1 MIPKKIH
8 YVWVGHNP
16 KSPLIKECL
25 TTWKKKLPDYEIIE
39 WNESNFDM
47 HENRYLEEAYQAKKW
62 AFVSD
67 YIRARA
73 IYEQGGIYLD
83 TDVRVLKK
91 LDPLLKNQAFIGFEN
106 NDYLSAAIF
115 GAEAYHPF
123 IKDILDWQQII
134 EDDTGTK
141 PTRAVCNRKTF
152 SYIMANEGIRKSI
165 YPANN
170 GIGLITEAVIKD
182 FIFQATGIDVVIYTK
197 KYIDEAGVT
206 KQYIADDTFVM
217 FPEGSL
223 GNTWFGTT
231 PEESDLRTSKVA
243 NVDITDTGVAVT
255 TIQKADPVTVE
266 TKVSMICLPSFERAD
281 QVLIADVTPE

>member
-8 YVWVGHNP
+8 YVWVGGNP

-25 TTWKKKLPDYEIIE
+25 ATWKKKLPDYEIIE
-39 WNESNFDM
+39 WNEDNFDM

-115 GAEAYHPF
+115 GAEAHHPF
-123 IKDILDWQQII
+123 IKDILDYYQDKEFTFDENNQMAGVNSLSVTAILKEKYGLKI
-134 EDDTGTK
+134 GNSEQLLKDGVHVYPDGFLCNPSKDSYSIHLFTGTWIDGQQSVK
-141 PTRAVCNRKTF
+141 QKIVTGLKRRISSPRQASLYQKL
-152 SYIMANEGIRKSI
+152 IRK
-165 YPANN
+165 
-170 GIGLITEAVIKD
+170 
-182 FIFQATGIDVVIYTK
+182 
-197 KYIDEAGVT
+197 
-206 KQYIADDTFVM
+206 
-217 FPEGSL
+217 
-223 GNTWFGTT
+223 
-231 PEESDLRTSKVA
+231 
-243 NVDITDTGVAVT
+243 
-255 TIQKADPVTVE
+255 
-266 TKVSMICLPSFERAD
+266 
-281 QVLIADVTPE
+281 

>member
-91 LDPLLKNQAFIGFEN
+91 LDPLLKN
-106 NDYLSAAIF
+106 
-115 GAEAYHPF
+115 
-123 IKDILDWQQII
+123 
-134 EDDTGTK
+134 
-141 PTRAVCNRKTF
+141 
-152 SYIMANEGIRKSI
+152 
-165 YPANN
+165 
-170 GIGLITEAVIKD
+170 
-182 FIFQATGIDVVIYTK
+182 
-197 KYIDEAGVT
+197 
-206 KQYIADDTFVM
+206 
-217 FPEGSL
+217 
-223 GNTWFGTT
+223 
-231 PEESDLRTSKVA
+231 
-243 NVDITDTGVAVT
+243 
-255 TIQKADPVTVE
+255 
-266 TKVSMICLPSFERAD
+266 
-281 QVLIADVTPE
+281 